1 MVVKTKTLSKL
12 KGCMVLPKNDYTL
25 KDAMSKS
32 KFNNFEKL
40 PLVGDFG
47 SGGQIIYSYS
57 GKYDPG
63 YDKKKSYSLKLPSK
77 RCKKV

>member
-1 MVVKTKTLSKL
+1 MVKPHSKL

-25 KDAMSKS
+25 KDALSKS
-32 KFNNFEKL
+32 KFEKL